1 MAKRITTAGLLIAL
15 AMILSYLELLIPF
28 NFGIPGVKLGL
39 ANLVVVSALY
49 LFGARQAF
57 AISIVRI
64 LLVSVTFGNMAALL
78 YSIAGGLLSY
88 LVMLLISRIKGFS
101 IIGTSV
107 AGGVSHN
114 IGQLVVAILVI
125 ENLNMALYIPV
136 LVIAGTLTGLLIG
149 IAAKFV
155 VPAVKAALNER

>member
-107 AGGVSHN
+107 AGGVTHN

-155 VPAVKAALNER
+155 VPAVKAALNEG